1 MHLSGKSACMTQ
13 LTVRGVEEAWVAK
26 AKAEAAARGVSM
38 NQLLLEALARGLN
51 VKGER
56 LPKSNLDRFA
66 GDSDFGP
73 DWENYLD
80 KELHR
85 TDPELWT

>member
-1 MHLSGKSACMTQ
+1 MAQ

-26 AKAEAAARGVSM
+26 AKAEAAARGISM

-51 VKGER
+51 VNGGR

-66 GDSDFGP
+66 GDSASDFLT
-73 DWENYLD
+73 DWDDYLD
-80 KELHR
+80 KDLHR